1 MNCDIIVLKGGVR
14 LDRYRR
20 YLVTIIL
27 IITNA
32 LVFLL
37 TEVTGGTDNTAHMV
51 RWGASVPFLVTGNG
65 EWYRLFTSM
74 FLHFGIQ
81 HLVNN
86 MLILGVMGERLEVVA
101 GHVRFLAVYLLSG
114 VGGNVISL
122 LLHTRKNEEVVSAG
136 ASGAIFGLMGAV
148 VYIMLRNKGR
158 MQDLSLRRMA
168 IMIALSVYLGF
179 ADGGVDNAA
188 HLGGLV
194 CGFLAAVL
202 LCSRKGLQG
211 RITGG

>member
-1 MNCDIIVLKGGVR
+1 MNYDIIALKGGSR
-14 LDRYRR
+14 LNRYRK
-20 YLVTIIL
+20 YLVTVIL
-27 IITNA
+27 IIVNA

-37 TEVTGGTDNTAHMV
+37 TEVTGGTDNTSHMV
-51 RWGASVPFLVTGNG
+51 QWGASVPYLVTEKD

-101 GHVRFLAVYLLSG
+101 GHVRFLTIYLLSG
-114 VGGNVISL
+114 IGGNVISL
-122 LLHTRKNEEVVSAG
+122 LLHTRKNEQVVSAG

-148 VYIMLRNKGR
+148 VYIMLLNKGR
-158 MQDLSLRRMA
+158 MQDLSLQRMA

-188 HLGGLV
+188 HLGGLA

-202 LCSRKGLQG
+202 LCSKKSPKR

>member
-1 MNCDIIVLKGGVR
+1 MKEGNGLKQ
-14 LDRYRR
+14 YRI
-20 YLVTIIL
+20 YLVTMVL
-27 IITNA
+27 IIVNA

-51 RWGASVPFLVTGNG
+51 QWGASVPSLVREEGQ
-65 EWYRLFTSM
+65 WYRLFTSM

-101 GHVRFLAVYLLSG
+101 GHVRFLLIYLLSG
-114 VGGNVISL
+114 LGGNVISL
-122 LLHTRKNEEVVSAG
+122 LFYTRKNENVVSAG

-168 IMIALSVYLGF
+168 VMIVLSVYLGF
-179 ADGGVDNAA
+179 TDGGVDNAA
-188 HLGGLV
+188 HLGGLA

-202 LCSRKGLQG
+202 FCSKKGPQG